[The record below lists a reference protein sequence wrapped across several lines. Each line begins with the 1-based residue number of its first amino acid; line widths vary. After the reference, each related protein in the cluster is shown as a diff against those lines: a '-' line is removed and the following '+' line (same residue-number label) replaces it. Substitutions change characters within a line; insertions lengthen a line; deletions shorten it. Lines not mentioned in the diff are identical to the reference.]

1 MRFRSRYKTA
11 RCVLKHEDEFFLA
24 VHSSFWARKE
34 RRWGLP
40 GGGIER
46 REDPEYAVR
55 RELEE
60 ELELYVA
67 TFTEVG
73 PYRYK
78 GNDHMV
84 FGAEI
89 DIRVD
94 TYDDTE
100 LLDIGW
106 YNLSQIKG
114 LDQSKR
120 LHAGYELQAIE
131 AYLEK
136 I

>member
-1 MRFRSRYKTA
+1 MRFKSRYKTA
-11 RCVLKHEDEFFLA
+11 RCVLMCEHEFFLA
-24 VHSSFWARKE
+24 VHSSFWAKRE

-46 REDPEYAVR
+46 HEAPEYAVR

-60 ELELYVA
+60 ELELHVP

-73 PYRYK
+73 AFRYK
-78 GNDHMV
+78 GNEHMV
-84 FGAEI
+84 YGARI
-89 DIRVD
+89 DTRID

-100 LLDIGW
+100 LLEVGW
-106 YNLSQIKG
+106 YDLNQVRGLSAAN
-114 LDQSKR
+114 R
-120 LHAGYELQAIE
+120 LHAGYELNAIE
-131 AYLEK
+131 TFLKK

>member
-1 MRFRSRYKTA
+1 MRFRGRYKTA
-11 RCVLKHEDEFFLA
+11 RCVLKHGDEFFLA
-24 VHSSFWARKE
+24 VHSSFWARRE

-46 REDPEYAVR
+46 REDPEQAVR

-67 TFTEVG
+67 TFTAVG

-78 GNDHMV
+78 GNDHMI

-89 DIRVD
+89 DIRVEH
-94 TYDDTE
+94 YDDTE
-100 LLDIGW
+100 LLDVAW
-106 YNLSQIKG
+106 YNLNQIRE
-114 LDQSKR
+114 LRSSNR
-120 LHAGYELQAIE
+120 LHAGYELEAIE
-131 AYLEK
+131 AYLAK